1 MSNKLNT
8 NLTEQLMVPTVTE
21 STDPMNKSNLPVD
34 HCKLRPLSE
43 VYSTMCEPTPT
54 PNITT
59 NCIIP
64 EITTPS
70 YEEGTCALYRY
81 DSPEN
86 ILNTIKDRGYYVFRN
101 MIPKE
106 NLEIAKKYFYDHKV
120 NYNKLLD
127 LFIKP
132 HMLKKVGAELN
143 KNLISIKYRASNNNN
158 SSDAGSFHRD
168 LHIKSN
174 DKRVSNFTVLTYIDG
189 GVMQLIPRSNRNQA
203 IDILDIGDYYNS
215 LVELKMN
222 PGDILMFEMATI
234 HRGVFY
240 KKQSSRRL
248 IQLFDTVFEEDLNY
262 FLKTTLHISC
272 GSDCSKKASSFF
284 ISMNKNKK
292 YSDFLNSLGYFNAAL
307 GYSKLPS
314 KYFSSEPDI
323 KYLSTESN
331 QPRLEVVN
339 NTFQVDNHYIMN
351 FETKD
356 ITTKD
361 RKMFL
366 FLSFVLNQILV
377 IILAIVIIV
386 IIILMFRLASDV

>member
-8 NLTEQLMVPTVTE
+8 NLTEQITEPTVT
-21 STDPMNKSNLPVD
+21 SSSDPVNKSNLPVD

-43 VYSTMCEPTPT
+43 VHSTMCAPT
-54 PNITT
+54 PNVTT
-59 NCIIP
+59 KCIIP

-81 DSPEN
+81 ESPQT

-101 MIPKE
+101 MISKE
-106 NLEIAKKYFYDHKV
+106 QLEIADKYFYDHKV

-132 HMLKKVGAELN
+132 HMLKKVGTEIN
-143 KNLISIKYRASNNNN
+143 KKLISIKYRASNNNN

-174 DKRVSNFTVLTYIDG
+174 EKRVNNHTVLTYLDG
-189 GVMQLIPRSNRNQA
+189 GIMQLIPKSNRNQA
-203 IDILDIGDYYNS
+203 IDLLDIGDYYNN
-215 LVELKMN
+215 LVELRLN
-222 PGDILMFEMATI
+222 PGDVLIFEMATI

-240 KKQSSRRL
+240 KKQPSRRL
-248 IQLFDTVFEEDLNY
+248 IQLFDTVFEEELNY

-272 GSDCSKKASSFF
+272 GDTCSQKASSFL

-292 YSDFLNSLGYFNAAL
+292 YSEFLNSLGYFNAAL

-314 KYFSSEPDI
+314 KYFSSVPDI

-331 QPRLEVVN
+331 QPRLEVIN
-339 NTFQVDNHYIMN
+339 NTFQIDNHYIMN

-356 ITTKD
+356 ITTSD
-361 RKMFL
+361 RKIFL
-366 FLSFVLNQILV
+366 FLSFMLNQILV
-377 IILAIVIIV
+377 ILLICVVIA

>member
-8 NLTEQLMVPTVTE
+8 NLTEQITEPTV
-21 STDPMNKSNLPVD
+21 SSSSDPVNKSSLPVD

-43 VYSTMCEPTPT
+43 VYSTMCAPT
-54 PNITT
+54 PNVTT
-59 NCIIP
+59 KCIIP

-81 DSPEN
+81 DSPQN

-101 MIPKE
+101 MISKE
-106 NLEIAKKYFYDHKV
+106 QLEIANTYFYDHKV

-132 HMLKKVGAELN
+132 HMLKKVGSELD

-174 DKRVSNFTVLTYIDG
+174 ETRVNNHTVLTYLDG
-189 GVMQLIPRSNRNQA
+189 GIMQLIPKSNRNQA
-203 IDILDIGDYYNS
+203 IDLLDIGDYYNN
-215 LVELKMN
+215 LVELRLN
-222 PGDILMFEMATI
+222 PGDVLIFEMATI

-240 KKQSSRRL
+240 KKQPSRRL
-248 IQLFDTVFEEDLNY
+248 IQLFDTVFEEELSH

-272 GSDCSKKASSFF
+272 GDTCSQTASSFL

-292 YSDFLNSLGYFNAAL
+292 YSEFLNSLGYFNAAL

-314 KYFSSEPDI
+314 KYFSAVPNI

-331 QPRLEVVN
+331 QPRLEVIN
-339 NTFQVDNHYIMN
+339 NTFQIDNHYIMN

-356 ITTKD
+356 ITTND

-366 FLSFVLNQILV
+366 FLSFILNQILV
-377 IILAIVIIV
+377 ILLICVVIA